1 MPEKQNL
8 VTQDVKIYSRN
19 LIELSGINKIVSF
32 NDEEFL
38 LESSLGNIDIKGT
51 GLEIIKLD
59 TGDGNVKIKGTL
71 NSLMYFDEKIK
82 TKEESFISKLFKWV

>member
-82 TKEESFISKLFKWV
+82 TKEESFISKLFK